1 MIEVKTDGTVYAS
14 HGDTLSLSFRLEG
27 YKVQENDSFIFTVK
41 RTPSDSEP
49 LIRKECSVEGDDLI
63 TAIVPKDEM
72 KAIEIG
78 TKYYDVCVL
87 QDTTKTTLTFPA
99 KLIITEVVNDE

>member
-1 MIEVKTDGTVYAS
+1 MIEIKADSSVYIS

-27 YKVQENDSFIFTVK
+27 YTIQEGDIFVFTVK
-41 RTPSDSEP
+41 RTTADKEI
-49 LIRKECSVEGDDLI
+49 LIRKECSIESDNLI

-72 KAIEIG
+72 KKLDIG

-87 QDTTKTTLTFPA
+87 QDMTKTTLTFPK
-99 KLIITEVVNDE
+99 KLIVTEVVNNE